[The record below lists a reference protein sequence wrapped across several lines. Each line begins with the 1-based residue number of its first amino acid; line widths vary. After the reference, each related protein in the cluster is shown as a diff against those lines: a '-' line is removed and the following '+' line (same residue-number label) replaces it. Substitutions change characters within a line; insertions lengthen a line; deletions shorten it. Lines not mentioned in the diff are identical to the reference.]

1 MLGKPNQLHLKL
13 FNNSS
18 SLEQHV
24 HEDHPLLKVKN
35 MIDFSFIMHF
45 IRKNV

>member
-1 MLGKPNQLHLKL
+1 MLGKPNQLHPKL
-13 FNNSS
+13 FKNSFL
-18 SLEQHV
+18 LEQRV

>member
-1 MLGKPNQLHLKL
+1 MFGTPNQLHPKL
-13 FNNSS
+13 FKNSF
-18 SLEQHV
+18 SLEQRV
-24 HEDHPLLKVKN
+24 HEDHLLLNVKN